1 MILLLGGTSESL
13 DVADYLTKAKAPF
26 ILSVTTDYGAE
37 LARPHAAHVSEQILT
52 PATFHDFFTAHHIT
66 LIIDA
71 THPFAKVIS
80 GTVMAA
86 AHADQIRY
94 VRLERENGLAEDPN
108 LKLFDDLDGVVDFL
122 KPTTGTVYLSTGSKT
137 AGEYAEKLGVTRLHV
152 RVLPTVKAI
161 GLLDDAGFEADQIDA
176 VRGPFSEQLNV
187 DLFARCHAVAVVTKE
202 SGRRGGV
209 QEKIAACKQ
218 LSIPCLVIKRPTL
231 NYPERA
237 ASLSELKVLL
247 EETL

>member
-1 MILLLGGTSESL
+1 MT
-13 DVADYLTKAKAPF
+13 VADANQ
-26 ILSVTTDYGAE
+26 VRCE
-37 LARPHAAHVSEQILT
+37 LL
-52 PATFHDFFTAHHIT
+52 
-66 LIIDA
+66 
-71 THPFAKVIS
+71 
-80 GTVMAA
+80 
-86 AHADQIRY
+86 DQG
-94 VRLERENGLAEDPN
+94 NGLAEDPN
-108 LKLFDDLDGVVDFL
+108 LKLFDDLDSEVDFL
-122 KPTTGTVYLSTGSKT
+122 NPKAGTVYLSTGSKT

>member
-13 DVADYLTKAKAPF
+13 DVADYLTKINAPF

-37 LARPHAAHVSEQILT
+37 LARPHAAHVSQQILT
-52 PATFHDFFTAHHIT
+52 PATFHAFFSDHDIT

-80 GTVMAA
+80 GTVMVAA
-86 AHADQIRY
+86 KTDQIRY
-94 VRLERENGLAEDPN
+94 IRLERANGLEEGPN
-108 LKLFDDLDGVVDFL
+108 LKLFDDLDGVVDYL
-122 KPTTGTVYLSTGSKT
+122 RPTTGTVYLSTGSKT
-137 AGEYAEKLGVTRLHV
+137 AGDYAQKLGVNRLHV

-176 VRGPFSEQLNV
+176 VRGPFSEQLNIE
-187 DLFARCHAVAVVTKE
+187 LFDRCHAIAVVTKE

-209 QEKIAACKQ
+209 QEKITACEK
-218 LSIPCLVIKRPTL
+218 LGIPCLVIKRPTL
-231 NYPERA
+231 EYPERA
-237 ASLSELKVLL
+237 TSLAELRALL
-247 EETL
+247 EGTQ